1 MEHLRR
7 KHPRLKAYDYSQSGA
22 YFVTTNVQGGRC
34 LLSEIT
40 VGRGLAPAEPKLTP
54 AGEIVQRQILAIPK
68 RYPSVS
74 VDKYV
79 IMPNH
84 VHLLL
89 LFQENAAGASPRPTG
104 QGDAAGASPRPT
116 LMQVMGAFKSLS
128 ARMVNRAMDTPGGR
142 LWQTSF
148 YESVL
153 QSEKAYQDAWN
164 YIDTNPAEWA
174 EDEYF
179 VR

>member
-1 MEHLRR
+1 MEFAKR

-22 YFVTTNVQGGRC
+22 YFVTTNVHGGRC
-34 LLSEIT
+34 LLAEIP
-40 VGRGLAPAEPKLTP
+40 VGRGLAPAEPKLTLV
-54 AGEIVQRQILAIPK
+54 GEIVRERILGIPK
-68 RYPSVS
+68 RYPFVS

-79 IMPNH
+79 VMPNH

-89 LFQENAAGASPRPTG
+89 SFRE
-104 QGDAAGASPRPT
+104 DAAGASPRPT
-116 LMQVMGAFKSLS
+116 LMQVVGAFKSLS
-128 ARMVNRAMDTPGGR
+128 ARLSNQAMGIPGEK
-142 LWQTSF
+142 LWQDSF

-164 YIDTNPAEWA
+164 YIDTNPAKWA

>member
-1 MEHLRR
+1 MERPRR
-7 KHPRLKAYDYSQSGA
+7 KHPRLKAHDYGQGGA
-22 YFVTTNVQGGRC
+22 YFVTTNVHGGRC
-34 LLSEIT
+34 LLSEIA

-54 AGEIVQRQILAIPK
+54 AGEIVRQQILAIPK

-89 LFQENAAGASPRPTG
+89 LFQENAAGASPRPT
-104 QGDAAGASPRPT
+104 
-116 LMQVMGAFKSLS
+116 LMQVVGAFKSLS
-128 ARMVNRAMDTPGGR
+128 ARMVNLAMDTPGER

>member
-1 MEHLRR
+1 MERRER

-22 YFVTTNVQGGRC
+22 YFVTTNVIGGRC
-34 LLSEIT
+34 VLSHIQ
-40 VGRGLAPAEPKLTP
+40 VGRGLAPAEPQLTP
-54 AGEIVQRQILAIPK
+54 VGEIVRRQILDIPK
-68 RYPSVS
+68 RYPFVS

-89 LFQENAAGASPRPTG
+89 SFGE
-104 QGDAAGASPRPT
+104 DAAGASPRPT
-116 LMQVMGAFKSLS
+116 PGQEPQKNPRVSLMQVVGTFKSLS
-128 ARMVNRAMDTPGGR
+128 ARLSNQAMGTPGEK
-142 LWQTSF
+142 LWQDSF

-153 QSEKAYQDAWN
+153 QSDKAYQDTWT
-164 YIDTNPAEWA
+164 YIDTNPAKWA
-174 EDEYF
+174 QDEYF

>member
-1 MEHLRR
+1 MERPKR
-7 KHPRLKAYDYSQSGA
+7 KHPRLKAHDYSQGGA

-34 LLSEIT
+34 LLSEIV

-54 AGEIVQRQILAIPK
+54 AGEIVRQQILAIPK

-89 LFQENAAGASPRPTG
+89 LFQE
-104 QGDAAGASPRPT
+104 DAAGASPRPT
-116 LMQVMGAFKSLS
+116 PEQGPRPTLMQVVGAFKSLS
-128 ARMVNRAMDTPGGR
+128 ARMVNLAMDTPGER

-153 QSEKAYQDAWN
+153 QSENAYQDAWT
-164 YIDTNPAEWA
+164 YIDTNPARWA
-174 EDEYF
+174 QDEYF